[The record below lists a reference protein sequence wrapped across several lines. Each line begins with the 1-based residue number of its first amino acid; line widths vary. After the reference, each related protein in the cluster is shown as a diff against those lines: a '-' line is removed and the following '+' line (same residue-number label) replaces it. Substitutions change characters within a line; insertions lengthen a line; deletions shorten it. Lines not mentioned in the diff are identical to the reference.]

1 MNIRKIGLAGYSFDK
16 GGIVKGS
23 AAGPD
28 RIRGRNLLDRLSR
41 LDLDVTDFGNAK
53 SEGSGSIAKDSF
65 TAEESEILDVAE
77 VLQATQNIKSIVS
90 NILSE
95 EKFPLVLGGDHSIS
109 IGSVAAVSEKRQ
121 QEGKKTGLI
130 WIDTHSDINFPATS
144 PSKRAFGM
152 SVAFLAGLIDGNF
165 KPVAP
170 IPMENIAFIGLRD
183 VDPGERKIIKEN
195 EISAHTI
202 KDIDLNGIQKTVER
216 AIEVASKSTDGFV
229 VSFDLDV
236 CDPRIVP
243 GTQTPIRGGLNFREA
258 HLIVELLYES
268 NLMKS
273 FELVELNPEL
283 DQDNITADLAVS
295 LIESALGSTLL

>member
-1 MNIRKIGLAGYSFDK
+1 MDIKKIGLAGYSFDK
-16 GGIVKGS
+16 GGIITGS

-28 RIRGRNLLDRLSR
+28 TVRGRNLLDRLSR
-41 LDLDVTDFGNAK
+41 LNLDVTDFGNAN
-53 SEGSGSIAKDSF
+53 STAAEIVAKNSF
-65 TAEESEILDVAE
+65 TTEESGIKDVAE
-77 VLQATQNIKSIVS
+77 VLQATQNIKSLVS
-90 NILSE
+90 NILTE
-95 EKFPLVLGGDHSIS
+95 EKFPLIIGGDHSVS
-109 IGSVAAVSEKRQ
+109 IGSVAAVSEKRE

-152 SVAFLAGLIDGNF
+152 SVAFLAGLIEGTF

-170 IPMENIAFIGLRD
+170 IPLENIAFIGLRD

-195 EISAHTI
+195 KISAHTI
-202 KDIDLNGIQKTVER
+202 KDIDLNGIQKTVEQ
-216 AIEVASKSTDGFV
+216 AIETASKGTDGFV

-283 DQDNITADLAVS
+283 DRENITADLAVS
-295 LIESALGSTLL
+295 LIESALGSTLI